1 MIKFTWFHHVLVEY
15 LVWICRREKRRESG
29 MNKKTLF
36 IIGILTTLV
45 AYKGIEELNQLDLSD
60 PFDFED
66 DERDI

>member
-15 LVWICRREKRRESG
+15 LVWIYRREKRRESG

>member
-1 MIKFTWFHHVLVEY
+1 MSLWDISYGFAGGK
-15 LVWICRREKRRESG
+15 KRRESG

-36 IIGILTTLV
+36 IIGILTTLL
-45 AYKGIEELNQLDLSD
+45 AYKGIEELNKLDLSD